1 MFDQALPGA
10 ELERLST
17 LLLAMATRLK
27 KPVTTLT
34 EQDLAAPEL
43 DRVTVITSAKFSA
56 CLQAKQTDLPEVYQT
71 QLTFAPAEIADF
83 LQQLQQAAPNQ
94 KRVAQA
100 IAHLSSK
107 QNDGALQSQFT
118 LELLALLTAEG
129 SPAACQPVVE
139 AAMGQQVE
147 KERLLNQVTNQIR
160 QSLELPVI
168 LKTAVDQGRT
178 FLQVDRLLLFQFFQ
192 ADGLGGED
200 EPAPSDGPEHW
211 QFQGRITYQSLES
224 EKISSVLD
232 ISDGCWFDQSQSSR
246 ESYRQGK
253 ILAVENID
261 HYYQQTP
268 CLLDLMAQSQVQA
281 KLVTPIIVQEQLW
294 GLLIAHQC
302 DRPRQW
308 QPYEQMFLRH
318 ISEHLAIAIYQAQLY
333 DQVQQQKQT
342 LEQRVVERTQALQEA
357 LQSVQSAN
365 RAKNDF
371 LATMSHE
378 LRTPLTCVIGMS
390 ATLLRWSLGP
400 LSDKQRSYIKTIH
413 DSGEHLLELIND
425 ILDLSQVEA
434 GRAALN
440 SSEFSLSQLARQ
452 SLQVMRDKAQQAE
465 VELKAQIQIPDAGD
479 RFVADQRRVRQI
491 LLNLLTNAIKFT
503 PSGGKV
509 TLRVWREANT
519 AIFQVE
525 DTGIGI
531 PASQQPL
538 LFRKFQQLD
547 SSYKRSYEGM
557 GLGLALTKQLVDLH
571 QGWIGVESTEGQGSV
586 FTVELPMQ
594 ALSVTHL
601 SSELDSLSHPPAGR
615 IILIEA
621 QEESAT
627 LICEILT
634 AAGYQVIWMIDP
646 ATAVQQIQLLQ
657 PLAVITALDLP
668 SMDGYEI
675 VRQLRQHPIT
685 NEIKIIALTSSLLP
699 EEQQQLLAIGANTYL
714 TRPIDPEHLLYKMAA
729 VLAAA
734 PA

>member
-17 LLLAMATRLK
+17 LLLAMASNLK

-34 EQDLAAPEL
+34 EQELAAPEL
-43 DRVTVITSAKFSA
+43 DRFTIITSGKFSA

-71 QLTFAPAEIADF
+71 QLTFAPAAIAHF
-83 LQQLQQAAPNQ
+83 LHQLQQAAPEH

-100 IAHLSSK
+100 IAHLSTKS
-107 QNDGALQSQFT
+107 NDGALQSQFT
-118 LELLALLTAEG
+118 LELLAQLSAEG
-129 SPAACQPVVE
+129 RSAVCQPVVE

-160 QSLELPVI
+160 QSLDLPVI
-168 LKTAVDQGRT
+168 LQTAVEQGRA
-178 FLQVDRLLLFQFFQ
+178 FLNVDRLLLFQFFQ
-192 ADGLGGED
+192 SASPEGENLA
-200 EPAPSDGPEHW
+200 APSEGPESW
-211 QFQGRITYQSLES
+211 QFQGRITYQSLAS
-224 EKISSVLD
+224 EQISSALD
-232 ISDGCWFDQSQSSR
+232 ISDGCWFDQGQSSR

-253 ILAVENID
+253 NLAVENIH
-261 HYYQQTP
+261 HYYQHTP
-268 CLLDLMAQSQVQA
+268 CLLDLLSQSQVQA

-308 QPYEQMFLRH
+308 QPYEQKFLRH
-318 ISEHLAIAIYQAQLY
+318 IAEHLAIAIYQAQLY
-333 DQVQQQKQT
+333 AQVQQQKQT

-365 RAKNDF
+365 RAKSDF

-434 GRAALN
+434 GRATLN
-440 SSEFSLSQLARQ
+440 TSEFSLSQLARQ
-452 SLQVMRDKAQQAE
+452 SLQVVQDKAQKAD

-479 RFVADQRRVRQI
+479 RFVADQRRLRQV

-503 PSGGKV
+503 PAGGKV

-519 AIFQVE
+519 VIFQVE

-531 PASQQPL
+531 PTSQQPL

-547 SSYKRSYEGM
+547 SSYRRSYEGM

-571 QGWIGVESTEGQGSV
+571 QGWIGVESTEGKGSV

-594 ALSVTHL
+594 ALPFANLTA
-601 SSELDSLSHPPAGR
+601 EPESLLAAGR

-621 QEESAT
+621 QEDSAT
-627 LICEILT
+627 LICDILT

-675 VRQLRQHPIT
+675 VRQLRHHPIT
-685 NEIKIIALTSSLLP
+685 NEIKIIALTSSLLA
-699 EEQQQLLAIGANTYL
+699 EEQQELLAIGANTYL
-714 TRPIDPEHLLYKMAA
+714 TRPIDPEHLLYKVSA
-729 VLAAA
+729 VLATA
-734 PA
+734 PGR

>member
-17 LLLAMATRLK
+17 LLLNMASNLK

-34 EQDLAAPEL
+34 EQELAAPTL
-43 DRVTVITSAKFSA
+43 DRFTIVTSAKFNA
-56 CLQAKQTDLPEVYQT
+56 CLQAKQTELPGVYQT
-71 QLTFAPAEIADF
+71 ELTFAPAAIAHF
-83 LQQLQQAAPNQ
+83 LHQLQQAAPEH

-100 IAHLSSK
+100 IAHLSTK
-107 QNDGALQSQFT
+107 PNDGTLQSQFT
-118 LELLALLTAEG
+118 LELLARLSAEQN
-129 SPAACQPVVE
+129 SAACQPVVE
-139 AAMGQQVE
+139 AAMDQQVE

-168 LKTAVDQGRT
+168 LQTAVEQGRT

-192 ADGLGGED
+192 SASPAGED
-200 EPAPSDGPEHW
+200 SAAPSDGPESW
-211 QFQGRITYQSLES
+211 QFQGRITYQSLAS
-224 EKISSVLD
+224 EQISSALD
-232 ISDGCWFDQSQSSR
+232 ISDGCWFDQSQGSR

-253 ILAVENID
+253 TLAVENIH
-261 HYYQQTP
+261 HYYQHAP
-268 CLLDLMAQSQVQA
+268 CLLDLLSQSQVQA

-308 QPYEQMFLRH
+308 QPYEQKFLRH
-318 ISEHLAIAIYQAQLY
+318 IAEHLAIAIYQAQLY
-333 DQVQQQKQT
+333 AQVQQQKHT

-365 RAKNDF
+365 RAKSDF
-371 LATMSHE
+371 LSTMSHE

-434 GRAALN
+434 GRATLN
-440 SSEFSLSQLARQ
+440 TSEFSLSQLARQ
-452 SLQVMRDKAQQAE
+452 SLQVVQDKAQKADL
-465 VELKAQIQIPDAGD
+465 ELKAQIQIPDAGD
-479 RFVADQRRVRQI
+479 RFVADQRRLRQV

-503 PSGGKV
+503 PAGGKV

-519 AIFQVE
+519 VIFQVE

-547 SSYKRSYEGM
+547 SSYRRSYEGM

-571 QGWIGVESTEGQGSV
+571 QGWIGVESTEGKGSV

-594 ALSVTHL
+594 ALPFAKLTA
-601 SSELDSLSHPPAGR
+601 EPESLLAAGR

-621 QEESAT
+621 QEDSAT
-627 LICEILT
+627 LICDILT
-634 AAGYQVIWMIDP
+634 AAGYQIIWMIDP

-675 VRQLRQHPIT
+675 VRQLRHHPIT

-699 EEQQQLLAIGANTYL
+699 EEQQELLAIGANTYL
-714 TRPIDPEHLLYKMAA
+714 TRPIDPEHLLYKVAA
-729 VLAAA
+729 VLATA
-734 PA
+734 PV

>member
-17 LLLAMATRLK
+17 LLISMAASLK

-34 EQDLAAPEL
+34 EQQLIAPAI
-43 DRVTVITSAKFSA
+43 DRFAVITSAKFSA
-56 CLQAKQTDLPEVYQT
+56 CLQAVQTDQPGVYQT
-71 QLTFAPAEIADF
+71 RLTFTPAAIADF
-83 LQQLQQAAPNQ
+83 LQQLQQTSPDHKQ
-94 KRVAQA
+94 VAQA
-100 IAHLSSK
+100 IAHLASK
-107 QNDGALQSQFT
+107 PNDGGLQSQFT
-118 LELLALLTAEG
+118 LELLALL
-129 SPAACQPVVE
+129 SSQLNPATCQPAVE
-139 AAMGQQVE
+139 AAMEQQIE
-147 KERLLNQVTNQIR
+147 QERLLNQVTTQIR
-160 QSLELPVI
+160 QSLDLPVI
-168 LKTAVDQGRT
+168 LKTAVEQGRA

-192 ADGLGGED
+192 AANQD
-200 EPAPSDGPEHW
+200 PAAETDW
-211 QFQGRITYQSLES
+211 QFQGRITYQALAS
-224 EKISSVLD
+224 EQISSVLD

-253 ILAVENID
+253 IVAVENIYH
-261 HYYQQTP
+261 HYQHSP
-268 CLLDLMAQSQVQA
+268 CLLDLLSQSQVQA
-281 KLVTPIIVQEQLW
+281 KLVVPIIVQEQLW

-308 QPYEQMFLRH
+308 QPHEQKFLRH

-333 DQVQQQKQT
+333 AQVQQQKQT

-357 LQSVQSAN
+357 LRSVQSAN
-365 RAKNDF
+365 RVKSDF

-434 GRAALN
+434 GKTSLN
-440 SSEFSLSQLARQ
+440 VSEFSLSQVARQ
-452 SLQVMRDKAQQAE
+452 SIRVVRDKAQQAE
-465 VELKAQIQIPDAGD
+465 VELKSQIQIPDAGD
-479 RFVADQRRVRQI
+479 RFVADQRRLRQI

-503 PSGGKV
+503 PASGKV

-531 PASQQPL
+531 PTSQQPL

-547 SSYKRSYEGM
+547 SSYRRSYEGM

-571 QGWIGVESTEGQGSV
+571 QGWIGVESAEGKGSV

-594 ALSVTHL
+594 
-601 SSELDSLSHPPAGR
+601 SLPLANPILEQSQLPMAAAGR

-621 QEESAT
+621 QEESAN
-627 LICEILT
+627 LICDILT

-657 PLAVITALDLP
+657 PLAVISALDLP

-675 VRQLRQHPIT
+675 LRRLRQHPLT

-699 EEQQQLLAIGANTYL
+699 EEQQELLAIGANSYL
-714 TRPIDPEHLLYKMAA
+714 TRPIDPEHLLYKVSA
-729 VLAAA
+729 VLATA
-734 PA
+734 PS

>member
-1 MFDQALPGA
+1 
-10 ELERLST
+10 
-17 LLLAMATRLK
+17 MAASLK

-34 EQDLAAPEL
+34 EQQLTAPTV
-43 DRVTVITSAKFSA
+43 DRFTVITSAKFSA
-56 CLQAKQTDLPEVYQT
+56 CLQAIQTDQPAVFQT
-71 QLTFAPAEIADF
+71 RLTFAPATIADF
-83 LQQLQQAAPNQ
+83 LHQLQQTSPDHKQ
-94 KRVAQA
+94 VAQA
-100 IAHLSSK
+100 IAQLSSK
-107 QNDGALQSQFT
+107 PNDGGLQSQFT
-118 LELLALLTAEG
+118 LELLTLL
-129 SPAACQPVVE
+129 SSQLLPATCQPAVE
-139 AAMGQQVE
+139 AAMEQQI
-147 KERLLNQVTNQIR
+147 KQERLLNQVTTQIR
-160 QSLELPVI
+160 QSLDLPVI
-168 LKTAVDQGRT
+168 LKTAVEQGRA

-192 ADGLGGED
+192 SVNQD
-200 EPAPSDGPEHW
+200 PAAETDW
-211 QFQGRITYQSLES
+211 QFQGRITYQALAS
-224 EKISSVLD
+224 EQISSVLD

-253 ILAVENID
+253 IVVVENIYH
-261 HYYQQTP
+261 HYQHSP
-268 CLLDLMAQSQVQA
+268 CLLDLLSQSQVQA
-281 KLVTPIIVQEQLW
+281 KLVVPIIVQDQLW

-308 QPYEQMFLRH
+308 QPHEQKFLRR

-333 DQVQQQKQT
+333 AQVQQQKQT

-357 LQSVQSAN
+357 LRSVQSAN
-365 RAKNDF
+365 RVKSDF

-434 GRAALN
+434 GKTTLN
-440 SSEFSLSQLARQ
+440 VSEFSLAQVARQ
-452 SLQVMRDKAQQAE
+452 SIRVVRDKAQQAE
-465 VELKAQIQIPDAGD
+465 VELKSQIQIPDAGD
-479 RFVADQRRVRQI
+479 RFVADQRRLRQI

-503 PSGGKV
+503 PAGGKV

-531 PASQQPL
+531 PTSQQPL

-571 QGWIGVESTEGQGSV
+571 QGWIGVESAEGKGSV
-586 FTVELPMQ
+586 FTVELPIQ
-594 ALSVTHL
+594 
-601 SSELDSLSHPPAGR
+601 SLPLANPILEQSQLPMAAAGR

-621 QEESAT
+621 QEESAN
-627 LICEILT
+627 LICDILT

-657 PLAVITALDLP
+657 PLAVISALDLP

-675 VRQLRQHPIT
+675 LRRLRQHPLT

-699 EEQQQLLAIGANTYL
+699 EEQQELLAIGANSYL
-714 TRPIDPEHLLYKMAA
+714 TRPIDPEHLLYKVSA

-734 PA
+734 PS